1 MKRLFK
7 KCKAN
12 ALKMS
17 KIFLVLV
24 IFATEVL
31 SPMVVMVNAKELP
44 KMEKGD
50 VYNPLT
56 NTASDSA
63 SVTIGQLI
71 NEGDVSV
78 VKTVKKTDVLGRY
91 EVSFEVKG
99 KNTVTNTTV
108 TKPLYVV
115 IVLDR
120 SGSMVC
126 DKTKDGYS
134 YVVNKNAHYVAAD
147 GVGIACLDSY
157 GKRNPSALIKDKWES
172 AIDGAIEFSDSLVE
186 KANTYVSLVTFSGT
200 ATEATD
206 FRSNSD
212 VVENQSI
219 FAKSEFGHPQGSTNL
234 KDAIAKAYKKLNTIT
249 TTDAQKYIVV
259 IGDGVPTEGGN
270 DSCNHTCSAK
280 KQSTIA
286 KNKGINIY
294 SIGYG
299 VDKNATAQEV
309 LKYISSNTLVTSQN
323 PTGYEIG
330 TYTDNGY
337 YLEATTSGIVNSF
350 KTIFDN
356 INVSLAGTNA
366 SLKDNLGGKFTFT
379 ISDSNVTDNGR
390 SYTYNIGDIKEEGT
404 KFSFF
409 IDIDQDSPTGL
420 YDTNDG
426 FTLSYTDANGISK
439 ELPCGTNPQVY
450 WEQNTYPYEI
460 RYYKDEITNVN
471 DATTYLG
478 NVKGQAAHNANINVS
493 LTKYI
498 PEGYV
503 SLVTN
508 PTSLTV
514 DKTKENIVNV
524 LYVKRSDLSYTVRY
538 YKDSV
543 SDINLIDEV
552 NVDGQTFNSTVS
564 EADININK
572 AQPVGYKDGVIL
584 TNMPLTIGLENN
596 VINVLYT
603 KNSYKYVVKYFYENV
618 TYSNDSDRFTEDES
632 LRSSNN
638 VALFGD
644 KITQYTPQLKDG
656 FTFYKV
662 DPTELVISEVEED
675 NVINV
680 YYVRNNYQFV
690 IKHLYQ
696 NIDGGYNVNDEYTVN
711 GTAKYNEVINSSAY
725 DKHELDG
732 YIFNKVEP
740 ESLTISGDNSANEIN
755 FYYNLRSDLS
765 YTVRYYKDSVSVI
778 NLIDE
783 VNVDGQTFN
792 STVSEADININK
804 AQPVGYK
811 DGVILTN
818 MPLTIGLENNV
829 INVLYTKNSYK
840 YVVKYFY
847 ENVTYSNDSDRFTED
862 ESLRSSNNVALFGDK
877 ITQYTPQLKDGFT
890 FYKVDPTELV
900 ISEVEEDNV
909 INVYYVRN
917 NYQFVIKHLY
927 QNIDGGYNVN
937 DEYTVNGT
945 AKYNEVINSSAY
957 DKHELDGY
965 IFNKVE
971 PESLTISGDNSANEI
986 NFYYN
991 LRSDLSYTVRY
1002 YKDSVSDINLIDE
1015 VNVNGQ
1021 TFGTVV
1027 SLDTVDRNLNKPYGY
1042 LDGVILNSG
1051 ALVIGLS
1058 GNYIDVLYTKDDGRI
1073 VEEELFKTGDRVLNN
1088 VLNGV
1093 NYTIGYDAY
1102 IEDYVGEV
1110 TLTIVDELPYAI
1122 DVNKSN
1128 IGNGI
1133 YNSENNTITYVVNKT
1148 ISENDRTISFEQN
1161 ILVFYSE
1168 ILESS
1173 INNKVISTLV
1183 YGDNTTNCEDEFVT
1197 EVLNGEV
1204 IVKYVDSENNELAE
1218 SVKMTDLVGNDYI
1231 TKAIAIEGYHLVETP
1246 DSATGKYVDGT
1257 IIVTYVYD
1265 EDGMGTDNPPHT
1277 GVSNEQYPYMSIIV
1291 LGALVLIKKFIK

>member
-17 KIFLVLV
+17 KIFLALV

-134 YVVNKNAHYVAAD
+134 YVVNKNADYVAAD

-157 GKRNPSALIKDKWES
+157 GNSKPSALIKDKWES

-259 IGDGVPTEGGN
+259 IGDGEPTEGG
-270 DSCNHTCSAK
+270 DYFCNHTCSAK

-299 VDKNATAQEV
+299 VDKNVTAQEV

-323 PTGYEIG
+323 PTGDEIG

-350 KTIFDN
+350 ETIFDN

-503 SLVTN
+503 SLATN

-514 DKTKENIVNV
+514 DKTKENIVDV

-543 SDINLIDEV
+543 SENNKLGNDVVVGN
-552 NVDGQTFNSTVS
+552 QTFGSQVEAS
-564 EADININK
+564 EINVNK
-572 AQPVGYKDGVIL
+572 EKPTGYQDGVIE
-584 TNMPLTIGLENN
+584 TEMPITITTGEN
-596 VINVLYT
+596 VINVVYSKDTFSYT
-603 KNSYKYVVKYFYENV
+603 VKYFYEKV
-618 TYSNDSDRFTEDES
+618 GYTTEEERFVENEE
-632 LRSSNN
+632 LRSSYE
-638 VALFGD
+638 ALYGD
-644 KITQYTPQLKDG
+644 EITTYEAQNKTG
-656 FTFYKV
+656 FSFYKV
-662 DPTELVISEVEED
+662 NPIKLVVSENEQA

-680 YYVRNNYQFV
+680 YYVRNNYNFT
-690 IKHLYQ
+690 IKHLYE
-696 NIDGGYNVNDEYTVN
+696 NLNGEYTE
-711 GTAKYNEVINSSAY
+711 NEDYRIEDETSFGSSINSEEQE
-725 DKHELDG
+725 KHEDDG
-732 YIFNKVEP
+732 YIFGNVDP
-740 ESLTISGDNSANEIN
+740 ENMIIDTENNEMN
-755 FYYNLRSDLS
+755 FYYDLRDDLS
-765 YTVRYYKDSVSVI
+765 YTVRYYKDSVS
-778 NLIDE
+778 E
-783 VNVDGQTFN
+783 
-792 STVSEADININK
+792 SNK
-804 AQPVGYK
+804 LGNDVVVG
-811 DGVILTN
+811 N
-818 MPLTIGLENNV
+818 
-829 INVLYTKNSYK
+829 
-840 YVVKYFY
+840 
-847 ENVTYSNDSDRFTED
+847 
-862 ESLRSSNNVALFGDK
+862 
-877 ITQYTPQLKDGFT
+877 
-890 FYKVDPTELV
+890 
-900 ISEVEEDNV
+900 
-909 INVYYVRN
+909 
-917 NYQFVIKHLY
+917 
-927 QNIDGGYNVN
+927 
-937 DEYTVNGT
+937 
-945 AKYNEVINSSAY
+945 
-957 DKHELDGY
+957 
-965 IFNKVE
+965 
-971 PESLTISGDNSANEI
+971 
-986 NFYYN
+986 
-991 LRSDLSYTVRY
+991 
-1002 YKDSVSDINLIDE
+1002 
-1015 VNVNGQ
+1015 Q

-1148 ISENDRTISFEQN
+1148 ISENDRAISFEQN

-1291 LGALVLIKKFIK
+1291 LGALILIKKFIK

>member
-99 KNTVTNTTV
+99 KNTVTNTPI

-126 DKTKDGYS
+126 DDTKDGYS

-157 GKRNPSALIKDKWES
+157 EKRNPSALIKDKWES

-259 IGDGVPTEGGN
+259 IGDGEPTEGGDYFCN
-270 DSCNHTCSAK
+270 YNHTCSAK

-350 KTIFDN
+350 ETIFDN

-503 SLVTN
+503 SLATN

-514 DKTKENIVNV
+514 DKTKENIVDV

-543 SDINLIDEV
+543 SENNKLGNDVVVGN
-552 NVDGQTFNSTVS
+552 QTFGSQVEAS
-564 EADININK
+564 EINVNK
-572 AQPVGYKDGVIL
+572 EKPTGYQDGVIE
-584 TNMPLTIGLENN
+584 TEMPITITTGEN
-596 VINVLYT
+596 VINVVYSKDTFSYT
-603 KNSYKYVVKYFYENV
+603 VRYFYEKV
-618 TYSNDSDRFTEDES
+618 GYTTEEERFVENEE
-632 LRSSNN
+632 LRSSYE
-638 VALFGD
+638 ALYGD
-644 KITQYTPQLKDG
+644 EITTYEAQNKTG
-656 FTFYKV
+656 FSFYKV
-662 DPTELVISEVEED
+662 NPIKLVVSENEQA

-680 YYVRNNYQFV
+680 YYVRNNYNFT
-690 IKHLYQ
+690 IKHLYE
-696 NIDGGYNVNDEYTVN
+696 NLNGEYTE
-711 GTAKYNEVINSSAY
+711 NEDYRIEDETSFGSSINSEEQE
-725 DKHELDG
+725 KHEDDG
-732 YIFNKVEP
+732 YIFGNVDP
-740 ESLTISGDNSANEIN
+740 ENMIIDTENNEMN
-755 FYYNLRSDLS
+755 FYYDLRDDLS
-765 YTVRYYKDSVSVI
+765 YTVRYYKDSVSESNKLGNDIVVG
-778 NLIDE
+778 N
-783 VNVDGQTFN
+783 QTFG
-792 STVSEADININK
+792 SQVEASEINVNK
-804 AQPVGYK
+804 EKPTGYQ
-811 DGVILTN
+811 DGVIETE
-818 MPLTIGLENNV
+818 MPITITTGENV
-829 INVLYTKNSYK
+829 INVVYTKR
-840 YVVKYFY
+840 
-847 ENVTYSNDSDRFTED
+847 T
-862 ESLRSSNNVALFGDK
+862 
-877 ITQYTPQLKDGFT
+877 
-890 FYKVDPTELV
+890 
-900 ISEVEEDNV
+900 
-909 INVYYVRN
+909 
-917 NYQFVIKHLY
+917 
-927 QNIDGGYNVN
+927 
-937 DEYTVNGT
+937 
-945 AKYNEVINSSAY
+945 
-957 DKHELDGY
+957 
-965 IFNKVE
+965 
-971 PESLTISGDNSANEI
+971 
-986 NFYYN
+986 
-991 LRSDLSYTVRY
+991 DLSYTVRY
-1002 YKDSVSDINLIDE
+1002 YKDSVSDINLIDSMPFI
-1015 VNVNGQ
+1015 NQ

-1058 GNYIDVLYTKDDGRI
+1058 GNYIDVLYTKDDGKI

-1148 ISENDRTISFEQN
+1148 ISENDRAISFEQN

-1291 LGALVLIKKFIK
+1291 LGALILIKKFIK

>member
-71 NEGDVSV
+71 KEGDVSV

-157 GKRNPSALIKDKWES
+157 EKRNPSALIKDKWES

-206 FRSNSD
+206 FRSNND

-259 IGDGVPTEGGN
+259 IGDGEPTEGGN
-270 DSCNHTCSAK
+270 YFCNHTCSAK

-439 ELPCGTNPQVY
+439 ELPCSTNPQVY

-478 NVKGQAAHNANINVS
+478 NVEGQAAHNANINVS

-503 SLVTN
+503 SLATN

-740 ESLTISGDNSANEIN
+740 ESLTISGDNSANEI
-755 FYYNLRSDLS
+755 R
-765 YTVRYYKDSVSVI
+765 
-778 NLIDE
+778 
-783 VNVDGQTFN
+783 
-792 STVSEADININK
+792 
-804 AQPVGYK
+804 
-811 DGVILTN
+811 
-818 MPLTIGLENNV
+818 
-829 INVLYTKNSYK
+829 
-840 YVVKYFY
+840 
-847 ENVTYSNDSDRFTED
+847 
-862 ESLRSSNNVALFGDK
+862 
-877 ITQYTPQLKDGFT
+877 
-890 FYKVDPTELV
+890 
-900 ISEVEEDNV
+900 
-909 INVYYVRN
+909 
-917 NYQFVIKHLY
+917 
-927 QNIDGGYNVN
+927 
-937 DEYTVNGT
+937 
-945 AKYNEVINSSAY
+945 
-957 DKHELDGY
+957 
-965 IFNKVE
+965 
-971 PESLTISGDNSANEI
+971 
-986 NFYYN
+986 FYYN

-1058 GNYIDVLYTKDDGRI
+1058 GNYIDVLYTKDDGKI

-1148 ISENDRTISFEQN
+1148 ISENDRAISFEQN

>member
-99 KNTVTNTTV
+99 KNTVTNTPI

-126 DKTKDGYS
+126 DDTKGGYS

-219 FAKSEFGHPQGSTNL
+219 FAKSEFGHPEGSTNL

-259 IGDGVPTEGGN
+259 IGDGEPTEGGN
-270 DSCNHTCSAK
+270 YFCNHTCSAK

-350 KTIFDN
+350 ETIFDN

-366 SLKDNLGGKFTFT
+366 NLKDNLGGKFTFT

-426 FTLSYTDANGISK
+426 FTLSYTDAKGISK

-552 NVDGQTFNSTVS
+552 NVNGQTFNSTVS

-644 KITQYTPQLKDG
+644 KITQYTPQLKNG

-725 DKHELDG
+725 DKHVLDG

-740 ESLTISGDNSANEIN
+740 ESLTISGDNSANEI
-755 FYYNLRSDLS
+755 
-765 YTVRYYKDSVSVI
+765 K
-778 NLIDE
+778 
-783 VNVDGQTFN
+783 
-792 STVSEADININK
+792 
-804 AQPVGYK
+804 
-811 DGVILTN
+811 
-818 MPLTIGLENNV
+818 
-829 INVLYTKNSYK
+829 
-840 YVVKYFY
+840 
-847 ENVTYSNDSDRFTED
+847 
-862 ESLRSSNNVALFGDK
+862 
-877 ITQYTPQLKDGFT
+877 
-890 FYKVDPTELV
+890 
-900 ISEVEEDNV
+900 
-909 INVYYVRN
+909 
-917 NYQFVIKHLY
+917 
-927 QNIDGGYNVN
+927 
-937 DEYTVNGT
+937 
-945 AKYNEVINSSAY
+945 
-957 DKHELDGY
+957 
-965 IFNKVE
+965 
-971 PESLTISGDNSANEI
+971 
-986 NFYYN
+986 FYYN

-1002 YKDSVSDINLIDE
+1002 YKDSVSDINLIDSMQFI
-1015 VNVNGQ
+1015 NQ

-1058 GNYIDVLYTKDDGRI
+1058 GNYIDVLYTKDDGKI

-1148 ISENDRTISFEQN
+1148 ISENDRAISFEQN

-1265 EDGMGTDNPPHT
+1265 KDGMGTDNPPHT

-1291 LGALVLIKKFIK
+1291 LGALILIKKFIK

>member
-31 SPMVVMVNAKELP
+31 SPIVVMVNAKELP

-99 KNTVTNTTV
+99 KNTVTNTPV

-126 DKTKDGYS
+126 DDTKDGYS
-134 YVVNKNAHYVAAD
+134 YVVNKDAHYVAAD

-157 GKRNPSALIKDKWES
+157 GESNPSALIKDKWES

-206 FRSNSD
+206 FRSNND

-259 IGDGVPTEGGN
+259 IGDGEPTKGG
-270 DSCNHTCSAK
+270 DYFCNHTCSAK

-330 TYTDNGY
+330 TYIDNGY

-356 INVSLAGTNA
+356 IKVSLAGTNA
-366 SLKDNLGGKFTFT
+366 SLKDHLGGKFTFT

-439 ELPCGTNPQVY
+439 ELPCSTNPQVY

-478 NVKGQAAHNANINVS
+478 NVEGQAAHNANINVS

-543 SDINLIDEV
+543 SENNKLGNDVVVGN
-552 NVDGQTFNSTVS
+552 QTFGSQVEAS
-564 EADININK
+564 EINVNK
-572 AQPVGYKDGVIL
+572 EKPTGYQDGVIE
-584 TNMPLTIGLENN
+584 TEMPITITTGEN
-596 VINVLYT
+596 VINVVYSKDTFSYT
-603 KNSYKYVVKYFYENV
+603 VKYFYEKV
-618 TYSNDSDRFTEDES
+618 GYTTEEERFVENEE
-632 LRSSNN
+632 LRSSYE
-638 VALFGD
+638 ALYGD
-644 KITQYTPQLKDG
+644 EITTYEAQNKTG
-656 FTFYKV
+656 FSFYKV
-662 DPTELVISEVEED
+662 NPIKLVVSENEQA

-680 YYVRNNYQFV
+680 YYVRNNYNFT
-690 IKHLYQ
+690 IKHLYE
-696 NIDGGYNVNDEYTVN
+696 NLNGEYTE
-711 GTAKYNEVINSSAY
+711 NEDYRIEDETSFGSSINSEEQE
-725 DKHELDG
+725 KHEDDG
-732 YIFNKVEP
+732 YIFGNVDP
-740 ESLTISGDNSANEIN
+740 ENMIIDTENNEMN
-755 FYYNLRSDLS
+755 FYYDLRDDLS
-765 YTVRYYKDSVSVI
+765 YTVRYYKDSVS
-778 NLIDE
+778 E
-783 VNVDGQTFN
+783 
-792 STVSEADININK
+792 SNK
-804 AQPVGYK
+804 LGNDVVVG
-811 DGVILTN
+811 N
-818 MPLTIGLENNV
+818 
-829 INVLYTKNSYK
+829 
-840 YVVKYFY
+840 
-847 ENVTYSNDSDRFTED
+847 
-862 ESLRSSNNVALFGDK
+862 
-877 ITQYTPQLKDGFT
+877 
-890 FYKVDPTELV
+890 
-900 ISEVEEDNV
+900 
-909 INVYYVRN
+909 
-917 NYQFVIKHLY
+917 
-927 QNIDGGYNVN
+927 
-937 DEYTVNGT
+937 
-945 AKYNEVINSSAY
+945 
-957 DKHELDGY
+957 
-965 IFNKVE
+965 
-971 PESLTISGDNSANEI
+971 
-986 NFYYN
+986 
-991 LRSDLSYTVRY
+991 
-1002 YKDSVSDINLIDE
+1002 
-1015 VNVNGQ
+1015 Q

-1148 ISENDRTISFEQN
+1148 ISENDRAISFEQN

>member
-157 GKRNPSALIKDKWES
+157 EKRNPSALIKDKWES

-206 FRSNSD
+206 FRSNND

-259 IGDGVPTEGGN
+259 IGDGEPTEGGN
-270 DSCNHTCSAK
+270 YFCNHTCSAK

-330 TYTDNGY
+330 TYIDNGY
-337 YLEATTSGIVNSF
+337 YLEATTTGIVNSF

-478 NVKGQAAHNANINVS
+478 NVKCQAAHNANINVS

-503 SLVTN
+503 SLATN

-564 EADININK
+564 ESDININK

-725 DKHELDG
+725 DKH
-732 YIFNKVEP
+732 V
-740 ESLTISGDNSANEIN
+740 
-755 FYYNLRSDLS
+755 
-765 YTVRYYKDSVSVI
+765 
-778 NLIDE
+778 
-783 VNVDGQTFN
+783 
-792 STVSEADININK
+792 
-804 AQPVGYK
+804 
-811 DGVILTN
+811 
-818 MPLTIGLENNV
+818 
-829 INVLYTKNSYK
+829 
-840 YVVKYFY
+840 
-847 ENVTYSNDSDRFTED
+847 
-862 ESLRSSNNVALFGDK
+862 
-877 ITQYTPQLKDGFT
+877 
-890 FYKVDPTELV
+890 
-900 ISEVEEDNV
+900 
-909 INVYYVRN
+909 
-917 NYQFVIKHLY
+917 
-927 QNIDGGYNVN
+927 
-937 DEYTVNGT
+937 
-945 AKYNEVINSSAY
+945 
-957 DKHELDGY
+957 LDGY

-1002 YKDSVSDINLIDE
+1002 YKDSVSDINLIDSMPFI
-1015 VNVNGQ
+1015 NQ

-1058 GNYIDVLYTKDDGRI
+1058 GNYIDVLYTKDDGKI

-1148 ISENDRTISFEQN
+1148 ISENDRAISFEQN

-1291 LGALVLIKKFIK
+1291 LGALILIKKFIK

>member
-126 DKTKDGYS
+126 DKNGYS
-134 YVVNKNAHYVAAD
+134 NVVNKNAHYVAAD

-206 FRSNSD
+206 FRSNND

-259 IGDGVPTEGGN
+259 IGDGEPTEGGN
-270 DSCNHTCSAK
+270 YFCNHTCSAK

-330 TYTDNGY
+330 TYIDNGY
-337 YLEATTSGIVNSF
+337 YLEATTTGIVNSF

-439 ELPCGTNPQVY
+439 ELPCSTNPQVY

-478 NVKGQAAHNANINVS
+478 NVEGQAAHNANINVS

-765 YTVRYYKDSVSVI
+765 YTVRYYKDSVS
-778 NLIDE
+778 
-783 VNVDGQTFN
+783 
-792 STVSEADININK
+792 
-804 AQPVGYK
+804 
-811 DGVILTN
+811 
-818 MPLTIGLENNV
+818 
-829 INVLYTKNSYK
+829 
-840 YVVKYFY
+840 
-847 ENVTYSNDSDRFTED
+847 
-862 ESLRSSNNVALFGDK
+862 
-877 ITQYTPQLKDGFT
+877 
-890 FYKVDPTELV
+890 
-900 ISEVEEDNV
+900 
-909 INVYYVRN
+909 
-917 NYQFVIKHLY
+917 
-927 QNIDGGYNVN
+927 
-937 DEYTVNGT
+937 
-945 AKYNEVINSSAY
+945 
-957 DKHELDGY
+957 
-965 IFNKVE
+965 
-971 PESLTISGDNSANEI
+971 
-986 NFYYN
+986 
-991 LRSDLSYTVRY
+991 
-1002 YKDSVSDINLIDE
+1002 DINLIDE

-1058 GNYIDVLYTKDDGRI
+1058 GNYIDVLYTKDDGKI

-1148 ISENDRTISFEQN
+1148 ISENDRAISFEQN

-1291 LGALVLIKKFIK
+1291 LGALILIKKFIK

>member
-71 NEGDVSV
+71 KEGDVSV

-99 KNTVTNTTV
+99 KNTVTNTPV

-126 DKTKDGYS
+126 DDTKDGYS
-134 YVVNKNAHYVAAD
+134 YVVNKNADYVAAD

-157 GKRNPSALIKDKWES
+157 GKSNPSALIKDKWES

-200 ATEATD
+200 ATKATD
-206 FRSNSD
+206 FRSNND

-259 IGDGVPTEGGN
+259 IGDGEPTEGGN
-270 DSCNHTCSAK
+270 YFCNHTCSAK

-439 ELPCGTNPQVY
+439 ELPCSTNPQVY

-478 NVKGQAAHNANINVS
+478 NVEGQAAHNANINVS

-514 DKTKENIVNV
+514 DKTKGNIVNV

-552 NVDGQTFNSTVS
+552 NVNGQTFNSTVS
-564 EADININK
+564 ESDININK

-725 DKHELDG
+725 DKHVLDG
-732 YIFNKVEP
+732 YIFN
-740 ESLTISGDNSANEIN
+740 
-755 FYYNLRSDLS
+755 R
-765 YTVRYYKDSVSVI
+765 
-778 NLIDE
+778 
-783 VNVDGQTFN
+783 
-792 STVSEADININK
+792 
-804 AQPVGYK
+804 
-811 DGVILTN
+811 
-818 MPLTIGLENNV
+818 
-829 INVLYTKNSYK
+829 
-840 YVVKYFY
+840 
-847 ENVTYSNDSDRFTED
+847 
-862 ESLRSSNNVALFGDK
+862 
-877 ITQYTPQLKDGFT
+877 
-890 FYKVDPTELV
+890 
-900 ISEVEEDNV
+900 
-909 INVYYVRN
+909 
-917 NYQFVIKHLY
+917 
-927 QNIDGGYNVN
+927 
-937 DEYTVNGT
+937 
-945 AKYNEVINSSAY
+945 
-957 DKHELDGY
+957 
-965 IFNKVE
+965 VE

-1015 VNVNGQ
+1015 VNVDGQ

-1058 GNYIDVLYTKDDGRI
+1058 GNYIDVLYTKDDGKI

-1148 ISENDRTISFEQN
+1148 ISENDRTISFEQD

>member
-99 KNTVTNTTV
+99 KNTVTNTPI

-126 DKTKDGYS
+126 DDTKDGYS

-157 GKRNPSALIKDKWES
+157 EKHNPSALIKDKWES

-259 IGDGVPTEGGN
+259 IGDGEPTEGGN
-270 DSCNHTCSAK
+270 YFCNHTCSAK

-286 KNKGINIY
+286 KNNGINIY

-299 VDKNATAQEV
+299 VDKNAKAQEV

-366 SLKDNLGGKFTFT
+366 NLKDNLGGKFTFT

-514 DKTKENIVNV
+514 DKTKENVVNV

-552 NVDGQTFNSTVS
+552 NVNGQTFNSTVS

-711 GTAKYNEVINSSAY
+711 GTAKYNEVINSS
-725 DKHELDG
+725 
-732 YIFNKVEP
+732 V
-740 ESLTISGDNSANEIN
+740 
-755 FYYNLRSDLS
+755 
-765 YTVRYYKDSVSVI
+765 
-778 NLIDE
+778 
-783 VNVDGQTFN
+783 
-792 STVSEADININK
+792 
-804 AQPVGYK
+804 
-811 DGVILTN
+811 
-818 MPLTIGLENNV
+818 
-829 INVLYTKNSYK
+829 
-840 YVVKYFY
+840 
-847 ENVTYSNDSDRFTED
+847 
-862 ESLRSSNNVALFGDK
+862 
-877 ITQYTPQLKDGFT
+877 
-890 FYKVDPTELV
+890 
-900 ISEVEEDNV
+900 
-909 INVYYVRN
+909 
-917 NYQFVIKHLY
+917 
-927 QNIDGGYNVN
+927 
-937 DEYTVNGT
+937 
-945 AKYNEVINSSAY
+945 Y

-1058 GNYIDVLYTKDDGRI
+1058 GNYIDVLYTKDDGKI

-1133 YNSENNTITYVVNKT
+1133 YNSENNTITYVVNKI
-1148 ISENDRTISFEQN
+1148 ISENDRAISFEQN

-1291 LGALVLIKKFIK
+1291 LGALILIKKFIK

>member
-12 ALKMS
+12 VLKMS

-126 DKTKDGYS
+126 DDTKDGYS

-157 GKRNPSALIKDKWES
+157 EKRNPSALIKDKWES

-259 IGDGVPTEGGN
+259 IGDGEPTEGGDYFCN
-270 DSCNHTCSAK
+270 YNHTCSAK

-323 PTGYEIG
+323 PTGNEIG

-350 KTIFDN
+350 ETIFDN

-503 SLVTN
+503 SLATN

-552 NVDGQTFNSTVS
+552 NVNGQTFNSTVS
-564 EADININK
+564 ESDININK

-644 KITQYTPQLKDG
+644 KITQYTPQLKNG

-696 NIDGGYNVNDEYTVN
+696 NIDGGYNVNDEYTIN

-725 DKHELDG
+725 DKHVLDG

-740 ESLTISGDNSANEIN
+740 ESLTISGDNSANEI
-755 FYYNLRSDLS
+755 
-765 YTVRYYKDSVSVI
+765 K
-778 NLIDE
+778 
-783 VNVDGQTFN
+783 
-792 STVSEADININK
+792 
-804 AQPVGYK
+804 
-811 DGVILTN
+811 
-818 MPLTIGLENNV
+818 
-829 INVLYTKNSYK
+829 
-840 YVVKYFY
+840 
-847 ENVTYSNDSDRFTED
+847 
-862 ESLRSSNNVALFGDK
+862 
-877 ITQYTPQLKDGFT
+877 
-890 FYKVDPTELV
+890 
-900 ISEVEEDNV
+900 
-909 INVYYVRN
+909 
-917 NYQFVIKHLY
+917 
-927 QNIDGGYNVN
+927 
-937 DEYTVNGT
+937 
-945 AKYNEVINSSAY
+945 
-957 DKHELDGY
+957 
-965 IFNKVE
+965 
-971 PESLTISGDNSANEI
+971 
-986 NFYYN
+986 FYYN

-1002 YKDSVSDINLIDE
+1002 YKDSVSDINLIDSMPFI
-1015 VNVNGQ
+1015 NQ

-1058 GNYIDVLYTKDDGRI
+1058 GNYIDVLYTKDDGKI

-1148 ISENDRTISFEQN
+1148 ISENDRAISFEQN

>member
-157 GKRNPSALIKDKWES
+157 GESNPSALIKDKWES

-206 FRSNSD
+206 FRSNND

-259 IGDGVPTEGGN
+259 IGDGEPTEGG
-270 DSCNHTCSAK
+270 DYFCNHTCSAK

-323 PTGYEIG
+323 PTGYEKG
-330 TYTDNGY
+330 TYIDNGY

-439 ELPCGTNPQVY
+439 ELPCSTNPQVY

-478 NVKGQAAHNANINVS
+478 NVEGQAAHNANINVS

-503 SLVTN
+503 SLATN

-543 SDINLIDEV
+543 SENNKLGNDVVVGN
-552 NVDGQTFNSTVS
+552 QTFGSQVEAS
-564 EADININK
+564 EINVNK
-572 AQPVGYKDGVIL
+572 EKPTGYQDGVIE
-584 TNMPLTIGLENN
+584 TEMPITITTGEN
-596 VINVLYT
+596 VINVVYSKDTFSYT
-603 KNSYKYVVKYFYENV
+603 VKYFYEKV
-618 TYSNDSDRFTEDES
+618 GYTTEEERFVENEE
-632 LRSSNN
+632 LRSSYE
-638 VALFGD
+638 ALYGD
-644 KITQYTPQLKDG
+644 EITTYEAQNKTG
-656 FTFYKV
+656 FSFYKV
-662 DPTELVISEVEED
+662 NPIKLVVSENEQA

-680 YYVRNNYQFV
+680 YYVRNNYNFT
-690 IKHLYQ
+690 IKHLYE
-696 NIDGGYNVNDEYTVN
+696 NLNGEYTE
-711 GTAKYNEVINSSAY
+711 NEDYRIEDETSFGSSINSEEQE
-725 DKHELDG
+725 KHEDDG
-732 YIFNKVEP
+732 YIFGNVDP
-740 ESLTISGDNSANEIN
+740 ENMIIDTENNEMN
-755 FYYNLRSDLS
+755 FYYDLRDDLS
-765 YTVRYYKDSVSVI
+765 YTVRYYKDSVS
-778 NLIDE
+778 E
-783 VNVDGQTFN
+783 
-792 STVSEADININK
+792 SNK
-804 AQPVGYK
+804 LGNDVVVG
-811 DGVILTN
+811 N
-818 MPLTIGLENNV
+818 
-829 INVLYTKNSYK
+829 
-840 YVVKYFY
+840 
-847 ENVTYSNDSDRFTED
+847 
-862 ESLRSSNNVALFGDK
+862 
-877 ITQYTPQLKDGFT
+877 
-890 FYKVDPTELV
+890 
-900 ISEVEEDNV
+900 
-909 INVYYVRN
+909 
-917 NYQFVIKHLY
+917 
-927 QNIDGGYNVN
+927 
-937 DEYTVNGT
+937 
-945 AKYNEVINSSAY
+945 
-957 DKHELDGY
+957 
-965 IFNKVE
+965 
-971 PESLTISGDNSANEI
+971 
-986 NFYYN
+986 
-991 LRSDLSYTVRY
+991 
-1002 YKDSVSDINLIDE
+1002 
-1015 VNVNGQ
+1015 Q

-1058 GNYIDVLYTKDDGRI
+1058 GNYIDVLYTKDDGKI
-1073 VEEELFKTGDRVLNN
+1073 VEEELFKTGDRILNN

-1133 YNSENNTITYVVNKT
+1133 YNSENNTITYVVNKI
-1148 ISENDRTISFEQN
+1148 ISENDRAISFEQN

-1291 LGALVLIKKFIK
+1291 LGALILIKKFIK

>member
-134 YVVNKNAHYVAAD
+134 YVVNKNADYVAAD

-157 GKRNPSALIKDKWES
+157 GNSKPSALIKDKWES

-206 FRSNSD
+206 FRSNND

-259 IGDGVPTEGGN
+259 IGDGEPTEGG
-270 DSCNHTCSAK
+270 DYFCNHTCSAK

-299 VDKNATAQEV
+299 VDENATAQEV

-323 PTGYEIG
+323 PTGDEIG
-330 TYTDNGY
+330 TYIDNGY

-439 ELPCGTNPQVY
+439 ELPCSTNPQVY

-514 DKTKENIVNV
+514 DKTKENVVNV
-524 LYVKRSDLSYTVRY
+524 LYVKRSDLSYIVRYYKDSVSENNKLGNDVVVGNQTFGSQVEASEINVNKEKPTGYQDGVIETEMPITITTGENVINVVYSKDTFSYTVKYFYEKVGYTTEEERFVENEELRSSYEALYGDEITTYEAQNKTGFSFYKVNPIKLVVSENEQANVINVYYVRNNYNFTIKHLYENLNGEYTENEDYRIEDETSFGSSINSEEQEKHEDDGYIFGNVDPENMIIDTENNEMNFYYDLRDDLSYTVRY

-543 SDINLIDEV
+543 SE
-552 NVDGQTFNSTVS
+552 S
-564 EADININK
+564 NK
-572 AQPVGYKDGVIL
+572 LGNDVVVG
-584 TNMPLTIGLENN
+584 N
-596 VINVLYT
+596 
-603 KNSYKYVVKYFYENV
+603 
-618 TYSNDSDRFTEDES
+618 
-632 LRSSNN
+632 
-638 VALFGD
+638 
-644 KITQYTPQLKDG
+644 
-656 FTFYKV
+656 
-662 DPTELVISEVEED
+662 
-675 NVINV
+675 
-680 YYVRNNYQFV
+680 
-690 IKHLYQ
+690 
-696 NIDGGYNVNDEYTVN
+696 
-711 GTAKYNEVINSSAY
+711 
-725 DKHELDG
+725 
-732 YIFNKVEP
+732 
-740 ESLTISGDNSANEIN
+740 
-755 FYYNLRSDLS
+755 
-765 YTVRYYKDSVSVI
+765 
-778 NLIDE
+778 
-783 VNVDGQTFN
+783 
-792 STVSEADININK
+792 
-804 AQPVGYK
+804 
-811 DGVILTN
+811 
-818 MPLTIGLENNV
+818 
-829 INVLYTKNSYK
+829 
-840 YVVKYFY
+840 
-847 ENVTYSNDSDRFTED
+847 
-862 ESLRSSNNVALFGDK
+862 
-877 ITQYTPQLKDGFT
+877 
-890 FYKVDPTELV
+890 
-900 ISEVEEDNV
+900 
-909 INVYYVRN
+909 
-917 NYQFVIKHLY
+917 
-927 QNIDGGYNVN
+927 
-937 DEYTVNGT
+937 
-945 AKYNEVINSSAY
+945 
-957 DKHELDGY
+957 
-965 IFNKVE
+965 
-971 PESLTISGDNSANEI
+971 
-986 NFYYN
+986 
-991 LRSDLSYTVRY
+991 
-1002 YKDSVSDINLIDE
+1002 
-1015 VNVNGQ
+1015 Q

-1058 GNYIDVLYTKDDGRI
+1058 GNYIDVLYTKDDGKI

-1148 ISENDRTISFEQN
+1148 ISENDRAISFEQN

>member
-63 SVTIGQLI
+63 SVTIGQ
-71 NEGDVSV
+71 GDVSV

-99 KNTVTNTTV
+99 KNTVTNTPI

-126 DKTKDGYS
+126 DKNGYS
-134 YVVNKNAHYVAAD
+134 HVVNENAHYVAAD

-157 GKRNPSALIKDKWES
+157 GNPSALIKDKWES

-234 KDAIAKAYKKLNTIT
+234 KDAIAKAYKKLDTIT

-259 IGDGVPTEGGN
+259 IGDGEPTEGGDYFCN
-270 DSCNHTCSAK
+270 YNHTCSAK

-323 PTGYEIG
+323 PTGYEKG

-350 KTIFDN
+350 ETIFDN

-503 SLVTN
+503 SLATN

-514 DKTKENIVNV
+514 DKTKENIVDV

-543 SDINLIDEV
+543 SENNKLGNDVVVGN
-552 NVDGQTFNSTVS
+552 QTFGSQVEAS
-564 EADININK
+564 EINVNK
-572 AQPVGYKDGVIL
+572 EKPTGYQDGVIE
-584 TNMPLTIGLENN
+584 TEMPITITTGEN
-596 VINVLYT
+596 VINVVYSKDTFSYT
-603 KNSYKYVVKYFYENV
+603 VKYFYEKV
-618 TYSNDSDRFTEDES
+618 GYTTEEERFVENEE
-632 LRSSNN
+632 LRSSYE
-638 VALFGD
+638 ALYGD
-644 KITQYTPQLKDG
+644 EITTYEAQNKTG
-656 FTFYKV
+656 FSFYKV
-662 DPTELVISEVEED
+662 NPIKLVVSENEQA

-680 YYVRNNYQFV
+680 YYVRNNYNFT
-690 IKHLYQ
+690 IKHLYE
-696 NIDGGYNVNDEYTVN
+696 NLNGEYTE
-711 GTAKYNEVINSSAY
+711 NEDYRIEDETSFGSSINSEEQE
-725 DKHELDG
+725 KHEDDG
-732 YIFNKVEP
+732 YIFGNVDP
-740 ESLTISGDNSANEIN
+740 ENMIIDTENNEMN
-755 FYYNLRSDLS
+755 FYYDLRDDLS
-765 YTVRYYKDSVSVI
+765 YTVRYYKDSVSESNKLGNDVVVG
-778 NLIDE
+778 N
-783 VNVDGQTFN
+783 QTFG
-792 STVSEADININK
+792 SQVEASEINVNK
-804 AQPVGYK
+804 EKPTGYQ
-811 DGVILTN
+811 DGVIETE
-818 MPLTIGLENNV
+818 MPITITTGENV
-829 INVLYTKNSYK
+829 INVVYTKR
-840 YVVKYFY
+840 
-847 ENVTYSNDSDRFTED
+847 T
-862 ESLRSSNNVALFGDK
+862 
-877 ITQYTPQLKDGFT
+877 
-890 FYKVDPTELV
+890 
-900 ISEVEEDNV
+900 
-909 INVYYVRN
+909 
-917 NYQFVIKHLY
+917 
-927 QNIDGGYNVN
+927 
-937 DEYTVNGT
+937 
-945 AKYNEVINSSAY
+945 
-957 DKHELDGY
+957 
-965 IFNKVE
+965 
-971 PESLTISGDNSANEI
+971 
-986 NFYYN
+986 
-991 LRSDLSYTVRY
+991 DLSYTVRY
-1002 YKDSVSDINLIDE
+1002 YKDSVSDINLIDSMPFI
-1015 VNVNGQ
+1015 NQ

-1058 GNYIDVLYTKDDGRI
+1058 GNYIDVLYTKDDGKI

-1148 ISENDRTISFEQN
+1148 ISENDRAISFEQN

>member
-31 SPMVVMVNAKELP
+31 SPMVVMANTKELP

-63 SVTIGQLI
+63 SVTVGQLI

-99 KNTVTNTTV
+99 KNTVTNTPV

-126 DKTKDGYS
+126 DDTKDGYS

-157 GKRNPSALIKDKWES
+157 EERNPSALIKDKWES

-206 FRSNSD
+206 FRSNND

-234 KDAIAKAYKKLNTIT
+234 KDAIAKAYKKLNAIT

-259 IGDGVPTEGGN
+259 IGDGEPTKGGN
-270 DSCNHTCSAK
+270 SSCNHTCSAK

-330 TYTDNGY
+330 TYIDNGY

-356 INVSLAGTNA
+356 IKVSLAGTNA
-366 SLKDNLGGKFTFT
+366 SLKDHLGGKFTFT
-379 ISDSNVTDNGR
+379 IGDSNVTDNGR

-439 ELPCGTNPQVY
+439 ELPCSTNPQVY

-478 NVKGQAAHNANINVS
+478 NVEGQAAHNANINVS

-514 DKTKENIVNV
+514 DKTKENVVNV

-552 NVDGQTFNSTVS
+552 NVGGQTFNSTVS
-564 EADININK
+564 ESDININK

-725 DKHELDG
+725 DKHVLDG
-732 YIFNKVEP
+732 YIFN
-740 ESLTISGDNSANEIN
+740 
-755 FYYNLRSDLS
+755 R
-765 YTVRYYKDSVSVI
+765 
-778 NLIDE
+778 
-783 VNVDGQTFN
+783 
-792 STVSEADININK
+792 
-804 AQPVGYK
+804 
-811 DGVILTN
+811 
-818 MPLTIGLENNV
+818 
-829 INVLYTKNSYK
+829 
-840 YVVKYFY
+840 
-847 ENVTYSNDSDRFTED
+847 
-862 ESLRSSNNVALFGDK
+862 
-877 ITQYTPQLKDGFT
+877 
-890 FYKVDPTELV
+890 
-900 ISEVEEDNV
+900 
-909 INVYYVRN
+909 
-917 NYQFVIKHLY
+917 
-927 QNIDGGYNVN
+927 
-937 DEYTVNGT
+937 
-945 AKYNEVINSSAY
+945 
-957 DKHELDGY
+957 
-965 IFNKVE
+965 VE

-1058 GNYIDVLYTKDDGRI
+1058 GNYIDVLYTKDDGKI
-1073 VEEELFKTGDRVLNN
+1073 VEEELFKTGDRILNN

-1148 ISENDRTISFEQN
+1148 ISENDRTISFEQD

-1291 LGALVLIKKFIK
+1291 LGALILIKKFIK

>member
-99 KNTVTNTTV
+99 KNTVTNTPI

-126 DKTKDGYS
+126 DDTKGGYS
-134 YVVNKNAHYVAAD
+134 HVVNKKAHYVAAD

-157 GKRNPSALIKDKWES
+157 GRSNPSALIKDKWES

-259 IGDGVPTEGGN
+259 IGDGEPTEGGN
-270 DSCNHTCSAK
+270 YFCNHTCSAK

-323 PTGYEIG
+323 PTGNEIG

-350 KTIFDN
+350 ETIFDN

-503 SLVTN
+503 SLATN

-514 DKTKENIVNV
+514 DKTKENIVDV

-564 EADININK
+564 ESDININK

-725 DKHELDG
+725 DKHVLDG

-740 ESLTISGDNSANEIN
+740 ESLTISGDNSANEI
-755 FYYNLRSDLS
+755 R
-765 YTVRYYKDSVSVI
+765 
-778 NLIDE
+778 
-783 VNVDGQTFN
+783 
-792 STVSEADININK
+792 
-804 AQPVGYK
+804 
-811 DGVILTN
+811 
-818 MPLTIGLENNV
+818 
-829 INVLYTKNSYK
+829 
-840 YVVKYFY
+840 
-847 ENVTYSNDSDRFTED
+847 
-862 ESLRSSNNVALFGDK
+862 
-877 ITQYTPQLKDGFT
+877 
-890 FYKVDPTELV
+890 
-900 ISEVEEDNV
+900 
-909 INVYYVRN
+909 
-917 NYQFVIKHLY
+917 
-927 QNIDGGYNVN
+927 
-937 DEYTVNGT
+937 
-945 AKYNEVINSSAY
+945 
-957 DKHELDGY
+957 
-965 IFNKVE
+965 
-971 PESLTISGDNSANEI
+971 
-986 NFYYN
+986 FYYN

-1015 VNVNGQ
+1015 VNVDGQ

-1058 GNYIDVLYTKDDGRI
+1058 GNYIDVLYTKDDGKI

-1148 ISENDRTISFEQN
+1148 ISENDRAISFEQN

-1291 LGALVLIKKFIK
+1291 LGALILIKKFIK

>member
-31 SPMVVMVNAKELP
+31 SPMVVMANTKELP

-63 SVTIGQLI
+63 SVTVGQLI

-99 KNTVTNTTV
+99 KNTVTNTPV

-126 DKTKDGYS
+126 DDTKDGYS

-157 GKRNPSALIKDKWES
+157 EERNPSALIKDKWES

-206 FRSNSD
+206 FRSNND

-259 IGDGVPTEGGN
+259 IGDGEPTEGG
-270 DSCNHTCSAK
+270 DYFCNHTCSAK

-356 INVSLAGTNA
+356 IKVSLAGTNA

-478 NVKGQAAHNANINVS
+478 NVEGQAAHNANINVS

-514 DKTKENIVNV
+514 DKTKENVVNV

-543 SDINLIDEV
+543 SD
-552 NVDGQTFNSTVS
+552 
-564 EADININK
+564 
-572 AQPVGYKDGVIL
+572 
-584 TNMPLTIGLENN
+584 
-596 VINVLYT
+596 
-603 KNSYKYVVKYFYENV
+603 
-618 TYSNDSDRFTEDES
+618 
-632 LRSSNN
+632 
-638 VALFGD
+638 
-644 KITQYTPQLKDG
+644 
-656 FTFYKV
+656 
-662 DPTELVISEVEED
+662 
-675 NVINV
+675 
-680 YYVRNNYQFV
+680 
-690 IKHLYQ
+690 
-696 NIDGGYNVNDEYTVN
+696 
-711 GTAKYNEVINSSAY
+711 
-725 DKHELDG
+725 
-732 YIFNKVEP
+732 
-740 ESLTISGDNSANEIN
+740 
-755 FYYNLRSDLS
+755 
-765 YTVRYYKDSVSVI
+765 I

-1058 GNYIDVLYTKDDGRI
+1058 GNYIDVLYTKDDGKI
-1073 VEEELFKTGDRVLNN
+1073 VEEELFKTGDRILNN

-1148 ISENDRTISFEQN
+1148 ISENDRAISFEQN

>member
-71 NEGDVSV
+71 KEGDVSV

-157 GKRNPSALIKDKWES
+157 EKRNPSALIKDKWES

-206 FRSNSD
+206 FRSNND

-259 IGDGVPTEGGN
+259 IGDGEPTEGG
-270 DSCNHTCSAK
+270 DYFCNHTCSAK

-330 TYTDNGY
+330 TYIDNGY
-337 YLEATTSGIVNSF
+337 YLEATTTGIVNSF

-478 NVKGQAAHNANINVS
+478 NVKDQAAHNANINVS

-503 SLVTN
+503 SLATN

-514 DKTKENIVNV
+514 DKTKEN
-524 LYVKRSDLSYTVRY
+524 
-538 YKDSV
+538 
-543 SDINLIDEV
+543 
-552 NVDGQTFNSTVS
+552 
-564 EADININK
+564 
-572 AQPVGYKDGVIL
+572 
-584 TNMPLTIGLENN
+584 
-596 VINVLYT
+596 
-603 KNSYKYVVKYFYENV
+603 FYM
-618 TYSNDSDRFTEDES
+618 
-632 LRSSNN
+632 
-638 VALFGD
+638 
-644 KITQYTPQLKDG
+644 LK
-656 FTFYKV
+656 
-662 DPTELVISEVEED
+662 
-675 NVINV
+675 
-680 YYVRNNYQFV
+680 
-690 IKHLYQ
+690 
-696 NIDGGYNVNDEYTVN
+696 
-711 GTAKYNEVINSSAY
+711 EVI
-725 DKHELDG
+725 
-732 YIFNKVEP
+732 
-740 ESLTISGDNSANEIN
+740 
-755 FYYNLRSDLS
+755 
-765 YTVRYYKDSVSVI
+765 
-778 NLIDE
+778 
-783 VNVDGQTFN
+783 
-792 STVSEADININK
+792 
-804 AQPVGYK
+804 
-811 DGVILTN
+811 
-818 MPLTIGLENNV
+818 
-829 INVLYTKNSYK
+829 
-840 YVVKYFY
+840 
-847 ENVTYSNDSDRFTED
+847 
-862 ESLRSSNNVALFGDK
+862 
-877 ITQYTPQLKDGFT
+877 
-890 FYKVDPTELV
+890 
-900 ISEVEEDNV
+900 
-909 INVYYVRN
+909 
-917 NYQFVIKHLY
+917 
-927 QNIDGGYNVN
+927 
-937 DEYTVNGT
+937 
-945 AKYNEVINSSAY
+945 
-957 DKHELDGY
+957 
-965 IFNKVE
+965 
-971 PESLTISGDNSANEI
+971 
-986 NFYYN
+986 
-991 LRSDLSYTVRY
+991 
-1002 YKDSVSDINLIDE
+1002 
-1015 VNVNGQ
+1015 
-1021 TFGTVV
+1021 
-1027 SLDTVDRNLNKPYGY
+1027 
-1042 LDGVILNSG
+1042 
-1051 ALVIGLS
+1051 
-1058 GNYIDVLYTKDDGRI
+1058 
-1073 VEEELFKTGDRVLNN
+1073 
-1088 VLNGV
+1088 
-1093 NYTIGYDAY
+1093 
-1102 IEDYVGEV
+1102 
-1110 TLTIVDELPYAI
+1110 
-1122 DVNKSN
+1122 
-1128 IGNGI
+1128 
-1133 YNSENNTITYVVNKT
+1133 
-1148 ISENDRTISFEQN
+1148 
-1161 ILVFYSE
+1161 
-1168 ILESS
+1168 
-1173 INNKVISTLV
+1173 
-1183 YGDNTTNCEDEFVT
+1183 
-1197 EVLNGEV
+1197 
-1204 IVKYVDSENNELAE
+1204 
-1218 SVKMTDLVGNDYI
+1218 
-1231 TKAIAIEGYHLVETP
+1231 
-1246 DSATGKYVDGT
+1246 
-1257 IIVTYVYD
+1257 
-1265 EDGMGTDNPPHT
+1265 
-1277 GVSNEQYPYMSIIV
+1277 
-1291 LGALVLIKKFIK
+1291 

>member
-63 SVTIGQLI
+63 SVTIGQ
-71 NEGDVSV
+71 GDVSV

-157 GKRNPSALIKDKWES
+157 EKRNPSALIKDKWES

-259 IGDGVPTEGGN
+259 IGDGEPTEGG
-270 DSCNHTCSAK
+270 DYFCNHTCSAK

-350 KTIFDN
+350 ETIFDN

-503 SLVTN
+503 SLATN

-552 NVDGQTFNSTVS
+552 NVDGQTFNSTIS
-564 EADININK
+564 ESDININK

-644 KITQYTPQLKDG
+644 KITQYTPQLKNG

-725 DKHELDG
+725 DKH
-732 YIFNKVEP
+732 V
-740 ESLTISGDNSANEIN
+740 
-755 FYYNLRSDLS
+755 
-765 YTVRYYKDSVSVI
+765 
-778 NLIDE
+778 
-783 VNVDGQTFN
+783 
-792 STVSEADININK
+792 
-804 AQPVGYK
+804 
-811 DGVILTN
+811 
-818 MPLTIGLENNV
+818 
-829 INVLYTKNSYK
+829 
-840 YVVKYFY
+840 
-847 ENVTYSNDSDRFTED
+847 
-862 ESLRSSNNVALFGDK
+862 
-877 ITQYTPQLKDGFT
+877 
-890 FYKVDPTELV
+890 
-900 ISEVEEDNV
+900 
-909 INVYYVRN
+909 
-917 NYQFVIKHLY
+917 
-927 QNIDGGYNVN
+927 
-937 DEYTVNGT
+937 
-945 AKYNEVINSSAY
+945 
-957 DKHELDGY
+957 LDGY

-1058 GNYIDVLYTKDDGRI
+1058 GNYIDVLYTKDDGKI

-1148 ISENDRTISFEQN
+1148 ISENDRAISFEQN

>member
-99 KNTVTNTTV
+99 KNTVTNTPI

-147 GVGIACLDSY
+147 GVGIACLDSDEE
-157 GKRNPSALIKDKWES
+157 RNPSALIKDKWES

-206 FRSNSD
+206 FRSNND

-259 IGDGVPTEGGN
+259 IGDGEPTEGG
-270 DSCNHTCSAK
+270 DYFCNHTCSAK

-439 ELPCGTNPQVY
+439 ELPCSTNPQVY

-478 NVKGQAAHNANINVS
+478 NVEGQAAHNANINVS

-503 SLVTN
+503 SLATN

-543 SDINLIDEV
+543 SENNKLGNDVVVGN
-552 NVDGQTFNSTVS
+552 QTFGSQVEAS
-564 EADININK
+564 EINVNK
-572 AQPVGYKDGVIL
+572 EKPTGYQDGVIE
-584 TNMPLTIGLENN
+584 TEMPITITTGEN
-596 VINVLYT
+596 VINVVYSKDTFSYT
-603 KNSYKYVVKYFYENV
+603 VKYFYEKV
-618 TYSNDSDRFTEDES
+618 GYTTEEERFVENEE
-632 LRSSNN
+632 LRSSYE
-638 VALFGD
+638 ALYGD
-644 KITQYTPQLKDG
+644 EITTYEAQNKTG
-656 FTFYKV
+656 FSFYKV
-662 DPTELVISEVEED
+662 NPIKLVVSENEQA

-680 YYVRNNYQFV
+680 YYVRNNYNFT
-690 IKHLYQ
+690 IKHLYE
-696 NIDGGYNVNDEYTVN
+696 NLNGEYTE
-711 GTAKYNEVINSSAY
+711 NEDYRIEDETSFGSSINSEEQE
-725 DKHELDG
+725 KHEDDG
-732 YIFNKVEP
+732 YIFGNVDP
-740 ESLTISGDNSANEIN
+740 ENMIIDTENNEMN
-755 FYYNLRSDLS
+755 FYYDLRDDLS
-765 YTVRYYKDSVSVI
+765 YTVRYYKDSVS
-778 NLIDE
+778 E
-783 VNVDGQTFN
+783 
-792 STVSEADININK
+792 SNK
-804 AQPVGYK
+804 LGNDVVVG
-811 DGVILTN
+811 N
-818 MPLTIGLENNV
+818 
-829 INVLYTKNSYK
+829 
-840 YVVKYFY
+840 
-847 ENVTYSNDSDRFTED
+847 
-862 ESLRSSNNVALFGDK
+862 
-877 ITQYTPQLKDGFT
+877 
-890 FYKVDPTELV
+890 
-900 ISEVEEDNV
+900 
-909 INVYYVRN
+909 
-917 NYQFVIKHLY
+917 
-927 QNIDGGYNVN
+927 
-937 DEYTVNGT
+937 
-945 AKYNEVINSSAY
+945 
-957 DKHELDGY
+957 
-965 IFNKVE
+965 
-971 PESLTISGDNSANEI
+971 
-986 NFYYN
+986 
-991 LRSDLSYTVRY
+991 
-1002 YKDSVSDINLIDE
+1002 
-1015 VNVNGQ
+1015 Q

-1148 ISENDRTISFEQN
+1148 ISENDRAISFEQN

>member
-71 NEGDVSV
+71 KEGDVSV

-126 DKTKDGYS
+126 DDTKDGYS

-157 GKRNPSALIKDKWES
+157 EKRNPSALIKDKWES

-206 FRSNSD
+206 FRSNND

-259 IGDGVPTEGGN
+259 IGDGEPTEGGN
-270 DSCNHTCSAK
+270 YFCNHTCSAK

-379 ISDSNVTDNGR
+379 IGDSNVTDNGR

-439 ELPCGTNPQVY
+439 ELPCSTNPQVY

-478 NVKGQAAHNANINVS
+478 NVEGQAAHNANINVS

-514 DKTKENIVNV
+514 DKTKENVVNV

-552 NVDGQTFNSTVS
+552 NVNGQTFNSTVS
-564 EADININK
+564 ESDININK

-696 NIDGGYNVNDEYTVN
+696 NIDGGYNVNDEYTIN

-725 DKHELDG
+725 DKHVLDG
-732 YIFNKVEP
+732 YIFN
-740 ESLTISGDNSANEIN
+740 
-755 FYYNLRSDLS
+755 R
-765 YTVRYYKDSVSVI
+765 
-778 NLIDE
+778 
-783 VNVDGQTFN
+783 
-792 STVSEADININK
+792 
-804 AQPVGYK
+804 
-811 DGVILTN
+811 
-818 MPLTIGLENNV
+818 
-829 INVLYTKNSYK
+829 
-840 YVVKYFY
+840 
-847 ENVTYSNDSDRFTED
+847 
-862 ESLRSSNNVALFGDK
+862 
-877 ITQYTPQLKDGFT
+877 
-890 FYKVDPTELV
+890 
-900 ISEVEEDNV
+900 
-909 INVYYVRN
+909 
-917 NYQFVIKHLY
+917 
-927 QNIDGGYNVN
+927 
-937 DEYTVNGT
+937 
-945 AKYNEVINSSAY
+945 
-957 DKHELDGY
+957 
-965 IFNKVE
+965 VE

-1015 VNVNGQ
+1015 VNVDGQ

-1058 GNYIDVLYTKDDGRI
+1058 GNYIDVLYTKDDGKI

-1148 ISENDRTISFEQN
+1148 ISENDRAISFEQN

>member
-63 SVTIGQLI
+63 SVTVGQLI

-99 KNTVTNTTV
+99 KNTVTNTPI

-126 DKTKDGYS
+126 DDTKDGYS
-134 YVVNKNAHYVAAD
+134 HVVNKNAHYVAAD

-249 TTDAQKYIVV
+249 TTGAQKYIVV
-259 IGDGVPTEGGN
+259 IGDGEPTEGGN
-270 DSCNHTCSAK
+270 YFCNHTCSAK

-286 KNKGINIY
+286 KNNGINIY

-366 SLKDNLGGKFTFT
+366 NLKDNLGGKFTFT

-552 NVDGQTFNSTVS
+552 NVNGQTFNSTVS

-644 KITQYTPQLKDG
+644 KITQYTPQLKNG

-725 DKHELDG
+725 DKH
-732 YIFNKVEP
+732 V
-740 ESLTISGDNSANEIN
+740 
-755 FYYNLRSDLS
+755 
-765 YTVRYYKDSVSVI
+765 
-778 NLIDE
+778 
-783 VNVDGQTFN
+783 
-792 STVSEADININK
+792 
-804 AQPVGYK
+804 
-811 DGVILTN
+811 
-818 MPLTIGLENNV
+818 
-829 INVLYTKNSYK
+829 
-840 YVVKYFY
+840 
-847 ENVTYSNDSDRFTED
+847 
-862 ESLRSSNNVALFGDK
+862 
-877 ITQYTPQLKDGFT
+877 
-890 FYKVDPTELV
+890 
-900 ISEVEEDNV
+900 
-909 INVYYVRN
+909 
-917 NYQFVIKHLY
+917 
-927 QNIDGGYNVN
+927 
-937 DEYTVNGT
+937 
-945 AKYNEVINSSAY
+945 
-957 DKHELDGY
+957 LDGY

-1058 GNYIDVLYTKDDGRI
+1058 GNYIDVLYTKDDGKI

-1148 ISENDRTISFEQN
+1148 ISENDRAISFEQN

>member
-157 GKRNPSALIKDKWES
+157 EKRNPSALIKDKWES

-206 FRSNSD
+206 FRSNND

-259 IGDGVPTEGGN
+259 IGDGEPTEGGN
-270 DSCNHTCSAK
+270 YFCNHTCSAK

-299 VDKNATAQEV
+299 VDKNVTAQEV

-323 PTGYEIG
+323 PTGDEIG

-426 FTLSYTDANGISK
+426 FILSYTDAKGISK

-478 NVKGQAAHNANINVS
+478 NVEGQAAHNANINVS

-552 NVDGQTFNSTVS
+552 NVNGQTFNSTVS

-644 KITQYTPQLKDG
+644 KITQYTPQLKNG

-711 GTAKYNEVINSSAY
+711 GTAKYNEVINSSVY

-740 ESLTISGDNSANEIN
+740 ESLTISGDNSANEI
-755 FYYNLRSDLS
+755 
-765 YTVRYYKDSVSVI
+765 K
-778 NLIDE
+778 
-783 VNVDGQTFN
+783 
-792 STVSEADININK
+792 
-804 AQPVGYK
+804 
-811 DGVILTN
+811 
-818 MPLTIGLENNV
+818 
-829 INVLYTKNSYK
+829 
-840 YVVKYFY
+840 
-847 ENVTYSNDSDRFTED
+847 
-862 ESLRSSNNVALFGDK
+862 
-877 ITQYTPQLKDGFT
+877 
-890 FYKVDPTELV
+890 
-900 ISEVEEDNV
+900 
-909 INVYYVRN
+909 
-917 NYQFVIKHLY
+917 
-927 QNIDGGYNVN
+927 
-937 DEYTVNGT
+937 
-945 AKYNEVINSSAY
+945 
-957 DKHELDGY
+957 
-965 IFNKVE
+965 
-971 PESLTISGDNSANEI
+971 
-986 NFYYN
+986 FYYN

-1058 GNYIDVLYTKDDGRI
+1058 GNYIDVLYTKDDGKI
-1073 VEEELFKTGDRVLNN
+1073 VEEELFKTGDRILNN

-1148 ISENDRTISFEQN
+1148 ISENDRAISFEQN

-1291 LGALVLIKKFIK
+1291 LGALILIKKFIK

>member
-259 IGDGVPTEGGN
+259 IGDGEPTEGGN
-270 DSCNHTCSAK
+270 YFCNHTCSAK

-323 PTGYEIG
+323 PTGYEKG
-330 TYTDNGY
+330 TYIDNGY
-337 YLEATTSGIVNSF
+337 YLEATTTGIVNSF

-439 ELPCGTNPQVY
+439 ELPCSTNPQVY

-478 NVKGQAAHNANINVS
+478 NVEGQAAHNANINVS

-552 NVDGQTFNSTVS
+552 NVNGQTFNSTVS
-564 EADININK
+564 ESDININK

-662 DPTELVISEVEED
+662 DPTELVISEVEEY

-725 DKHELDG
+725 DKH
-732 YIFNKVEP
+732 V
-740 ESLTISGDNSANEIN
+740 
-755 FYYNLRSDLS
+755 
-765 YTVRYYKDSVSVI
+765 
-778 NLIDE
+778 
-783 VNVDGQTFN
+783 
-792 STVSEADININK
+792 
-804 AQPVGYK
+804 
-811 DGVILTN
+811 
-818 MPLTIGLENNV
+818 
-829 INVLYTKNSYK
+829 
-840 YVVKYFY
+840 
-847 ENVTYSNDSDRFTED
+847 
-862 ESLRSSNNVALFGDK
+862 
-877 ITQYTPQLKDGFT
+877 
-890 FYKVDPTELV
+890 
-900 ISEVEEDNV
+900 
-909 INVYYVRN
+909 
-917 NYQFVIKHLY
+917 
-927 QNIDGGYNVN
+927 
-937 DEYTVNGT
+937 
-945 AKYNEVINSSAY
+945 
-957 DKHELDGY
+957 LDGY

-1058 GNYIDVLYTKDDGRI
+1058 GNYIDVLYTKDDGKI

-1148 ISENDRTISFEQN
+1148 ISENDRAISFEQN

>member
-99 KNTVTNTTV
+99 KNTVTNTPI

-126 DKTKDGYS
+126 DDTKDGYS

-157 GKRNPSALIKDKWES
+157 EKRNPSALIKDKWES

-206 FRSNSD
+206 FRSNND

-259 IGDGVPTEGGN
+259 IGDGEPTEGGN
-270 DSCNHTCSAK
+270 YFCNHTCSAK

-286 KNKGINIY
+286 KNNGINIY

-478 NVKGQAAHNANINVS
+478 NVEGQAAHNANINVS

-503 SLVTN
+503 SLATN

-696 NIDGGYNVNDEYTVN
+696 NIDGGYNVNDEYTIN

-725 DKHELDG
+725 DKHVLDG

-765 YTVRYYKDSVSVI
+765 YI
-778 NLIDE
+778 
-783 VNVDGQTFN
+783 
-792 STVSEADININK
+792 
-804 AQPVGYK
+804 
-811 DGVILTN
+811 
-818 MPLTIGLENNV
+818 
-829 INVLYTKNSYK
+829 
-840 YVVKYFY
+840 
-847 ENVTYSNDSDRFTED
+847 
-862 ESLRSSNNVALFGDK
+862 
-877 ITQYTPQLKDGFT
+877 
-890 FYKVDPTELV
+890 
-900 ISEVEEDNV
+900 
-909 INVYYVRN
+909 
-917 NYQFVIKHLY
+917 
-927 QNIDGGYNVN
+927 
-937 DEYTVNGT
+937 
-945 AKYNEVINSSAY
+945 
-957 DKHELDGY
+957 
-965 IFNKVE
+965 
-971 PESLTISGDNSANEI
+971 
-986 NFYYN
+986 
-991 LRSDLSYTVRY
+991 VRY

-1015 VNVNGQ
+1015 VNVDGQ

-1058 GNYIDVLYTKDDGRI
+1058 GNYIDVLYTKDDGKI

-1148 ISENDRTISFEQN
+1148 ISENDRAISFEQN

>member
-63 SVTIGQLI
+63 SVTVGQLI
-71 NEGDVSV
+71 KEGDVSV

-126 DKTKDGYS
+126 DKNGYS
-134 YVVNKNAHYVAAD
+134 HVVNENAHYVAAD

-157 GKRNPSALIKDKWES
+157 GNPSALIKDKWES

-249 TTDAQKYIVV
+249 TTGAQKYIVV
-259 IGDGVPTEGGN
+259 IGDGEPTEGGVYF
-270 DSCNHTCSAK
+270 CNHTCSAK

-323 PTGYEIG
+323 PTGYEKG

-350 KTIFDN
+350 ETIFDN

-503 SLVTN
+503 SLATN

-514 DKTKENIVNV
+514 DKTKENIVDV

-543 SDINLIDEV
+543 SESNKLGNDVVVGN
-552 NVDGQTFNSTVS
+552 QTFGSQVEAS
-564 EADININK
+564 EINVNK
-572 AQPVGYKDGVIL
+572 EKPTGYQDGVIE
-584 TNMPLTIGLENN
+584 TEMPITITTGEN
-596 VINVLYT
+596 VINVVYT
-603 KNSYKYVVKYFYENV
+603 KR
-618 TYSNDSDRFTEDES
+618 T
-632 LRSSNN
+632 
-638 VALFGD
+638 
-644 KITQYTPQLKDG
+644 
-656 FTFYKV
+656 
-662 DPTELVISEVEED
+662 
-675 NVINV
+675 
-680 YYVRNNYQFV
+680 
-690 IKHLYQ
+690 
-696 NIDGGYNVNDEYTVN
+696 
-711 GTAKYNEVINSSAY
+711 
-725 DKHELDG
+725 
-732 YIFNKVEP
+732 
-740 ESLTISGDNSANEIN
+740 
-755 FYYNLRSDLS
+755 
-765 YTVRYYKDSVSVI
+765 
-778 NLIDE
+778 
-783 VNVDGQTFN
+783 
-792 STVSEADININK
+792 
-804 AQPVGYK
+804 
-811 DGVILTN
+811 
-818 MPLTIGLENNV
+818 
-829 INVLYTKNSYK
+829 
-840 YVVKYFY
+840 
-847 ENVTYSNDSDRFTED
+847 
-862 ESLRSSNNVALFGDK
+862 
-877 ITQYTPQLKDGFT
+877 
-890 FYKVDPTELV
+890 
-900 ISEVEEDNV
+900 
-909 INVYYVRN
+909 
-917 NYQFVIKHLY
+917 
-927 QNIDGGYNVN
+927 
-937 DEYTVNGT
+937 
-945 AKYNEVINSSAY
+945 
-957 DKHELDGY
+957 
-965 IFNKVE
+965 
-971 PESLTISGDNSANEI
+971 
-986 NFYYN
+986 
-991 LRSDLSYTVRY
+991 DLSYTVRY
-1002 YKDSVSDINLIDE
+1002 YKDSVSDINLIDSMPFI
-1015 VNVNGQ
+1015 NQ

-1058 GNYIDVLYTKDDGRI
+1058 GNYIDVLYTKDDGKI

-1148 ISENDRTISFEQN
+1148 ISENDRAISFEQN

>member
-99 KNTVTNTTV
+99 KNTVTNTPI

-126 DKTKDGYS
+126 DDTKDGYS

-157 GKRNPSALIKDKWES
+157 EKRNPSALIKDKWES

-206 FRSNSD
+206 FRSNND

-259 IGDGVPTEGGN
+259 IGDGEPTEGGN
-270 DSCNHTCSAK
+270 YFCNHTCSAK

-286 KNKGINIY
+286 KNNGINIY

-439 ELPCGTNPQVY
+439 ELPCGTNSQVY

-478 NVKGQAAHNANINVS
+478 NVEGQAAHNANINVS

-564 EADININK
+564 ESDININK

-725 DKHELDG
+725 DKH
-732 YIFNKVEP
+732 V
-740 ESLTISGDNSANEIN
+740 
-755 FYYNLRSDLS
+755 
-765 YTVRYYKDSVSVI
+765 
-778 NLIDE
+778 
-783 VNVDGQTFN
+783 
-792 STVSEADININK
+792 
-804 AQPVGYK
+804 
-811 DGVILTN
+811 
-818 MPLTIGLENNV
+818 
-829 INVLYTKNSYK
+829 
-840 YVVKYFY
+840 
-847 ENVTYSNDSDRFTED
+847 
-862 ESLRSSNNVALFGDK
+862 
-877 ITQYTPQLKDGFT
+877 
-890 FYKVDPTELV
+890 
-900 ISEVEEDNV
+900 
-909 INVYYVRN
+909 
-917 NYQFVIKHLY
+917 
-927 QNIDGGYNVN
+927 
-937 DEYTVNGT
+937 
-945 AKYNEVINSSAY
+945 
-957 DKHELDGY
+957 LDGY

-1058 GNYIDVLYTKDDGRI
+1058 GNYIDVLYTKDDGKI

-1133 YNSENNTITYVVNKT
+1133 YNSENNTITYVVNKI
-1148 ISENDRTISFEQN
+1148 ISENDRAISFEQN

>member
-126 DKTKDGYS
+126 DNTKDGYS

-157 GKRNPSALIKDKWES
+157 EKRNPSALIKDKWES

-206 FRSNSD
+206 FRSNND

-259 IGDGVPTEGGN
+259 IGDGEPTEGGN
-270 DSCNHTCSAK
+270 YFCNHTCSAK

-439 ELPCGTNPQVY
+439 ELPCSTNPQVY

-478 NVKGQAAHNANINVS
+478 NVEGQAAHNANINVS

-524 LYVKRSDLSYTVRY
+524 LYVK
-538 YKDSV
+538 
-543 SDINLIDEV
+543 
-552 NVDGQTFNSTVS
+552 
-564 EADININK
+564 
-572 AQPVGYKDGVIL
+572 
-584 TNMPLTIGLENN
+584 
-596 VINVLYT
+596 
-603 KNSYKYVVKYFYENV
+603 
-618 TYSNDSDRFTEDES
+618 
-632 LRSSNN
+632 
-638 VALFGD
+638 
-644 KITQYTPQLKDG
+644 
-656 FTFYKV
+656 
-662 DPTELVISEVEED
+662 
-675 NVINV
+675 
-680 YYVRNNYQFV
+680 
-690 IKHLYQ
+690 
-696 NIDGGYNVNDEYTVN
+696 
-711 GTAKYNEVINSSAY
+711 
-725 DKHELDG
+725 
-732 YIFNKVEP
+732 
-740 ESLTISGDNSANEIN
+740 
-755 FYYNLRSDLS
+755 
-765 YTVRYYKDSVSVI
+765 
-778 NLIDE
+778 
-783 VNVDGQTFN
+783 
-792 STVSEADININK
+792 
-804 AQPVGYK
+804 
-811 DGVILTN
+811 
-818 MPLTIGLENNV
+818 
-829 INVLYTKNSYK
+829 
-840 YVVKYFY
+840 
-847 ENVTYSNDSDRFTED
+847 
-862 ESLRSSNNVALFGDK
+862 
-877 ITQYTPQLKDGFT
+877 
-890 FYKVDPTELV
+890 
-900 ISEVEEDNV
+900 
-909 INVYYVRN
+909 
-917 NYQFVIKHLY
+917 
-927 QNIDGGYNVN
+927 
-937 DEYTVNGT
+937 
-945 AKYNEVINSSAY
+945 
-957 DKHELDGY
+957 
-965 IFNKVE
+965 
-971 PESLTISGDNSANEI
+971 
-986 NFYYN
+986 
-991 LRSDLSYTVRY
+991 RSDLSYTVRY

-1058 GNYIDVLYTKDDGRI
+1058 GNYIDVLYTKDDGKI

-1148 ISENDRTISFEQN
+1148 ISENDRAISFEQN

-1291 LGALVLIKKFIK
+1291 LGALILIKKFIK

>member
-99 KNTVTNTTV
+99 KNTVTNTPI

-126 DKTKDGYS
+126 DDTKDGYS

-157 GKRNPSALIKDKWES
+157 EKRNPSALIKDKWES

-206 FRSNSD
+206 FRSNND

-259 IGDGVPTEGGN
+259 IGDGEPTEGGN
-270 DSCNHTCSAK
+270 YFCNHTCSAK

-286 KNKGINIY
+286 KNNGINIY

-439 ELPCGTNPQVY
+439 ELPCSTNPQVY

-478 NVKGQAAHNANINVS
+478 NVEGQAAHNANINVS

-564 EADININK
+564 ESDININK

-725 DKHELDG
+725 DKH
-732 YIFNKVEP
+732 V
-740 ESLTISGDNSANEIN
+740 
-755 FYYNLRSDLS
+755 
-765 YTVRYYKDSVSVI
+765 
-778 NLIDE
+778 
-783 VNVDGQTFN
+783 
-792 STVSEADININK
+792 
-804 AQPVGYK
+804 
-811 DGVILTN
+811 
-818 MPLTIGLENNV
+818 
-829 INVLYTKNSYK
+829 
-840 YVVKYFY
+840 
-847 ENVTYSNDSDRFTED
+847 
-862 ESLRSSNNVALFGDK
+862 
-877 ITQYTPQLKDGFT
+877 
-890 FYKVDPTELV
+890 
-900 ISEVEEDNV
+900 
-909 INVYYVRN
+909 
-917 NYQFVIKHLY
+917 
-927 QNIDGGYNVN
+927 
-937 DEYTVNGT
+937 
-945 AKYNEVINSSAY
+945 
-957 DKHELDGY
+957 LDGY

-1002 YKDSVSDINLIDE
+1002 YKDSVSDINLIDSMPFI
-1015 VNVNGQ
+1015 NQ

-1058 GNYIDVLYTKDDGRI
+1058 GNYIDVLYTKDDGKI

-1133 YNSENNTITYVVNKT
+1133 YNSENNTITYVINKT
-1148 ISENDRTISFEQN
+1148 ISENDRAISFEQN

>member
-147 GVGIACLDSY
+147 GVGIACLDSDEE
-157 GKRNPSALIKDKWES
+157 RNPSALIKDKWES

-206 FRSNSD
+206 FRSNND

-259 IGDGVPTEGGN
+259 IGDGEPTEGG
-270 DSCNHTCSAK
+270 DYFCNHTCSAK

-439 ELPCGTNPQVY
+439 ELPCSTNPQVY

-478 NVKGQAAHNANINVS
+478 NVEGQAAHNANINVS

-514 DKTKENIVNV
+514 DKTKENIVDV

-543 SDINLIDEV
+543 SENNKLGNDVVVGN
-552 NVDGQTFNSTVS
+552 QTFGSQVEAS
-564 EADININK
+564 EINVNK
-572 AQPVGYKDGVIL
+572 EKPTGYQDGVIE
-584 TNMPLTIGLENN
+584 TEMPITITTGEN
-596 VINVLYT
+596 VINVVYSKDTFSYT
-603 KNSYKYVVKYFYENV
+603 VKYFYEKV
-618 TYSNDSDRFTEDES
+618 GYTTEEERFVENEE
-632 LRSSNN
+632 LRSSYE
-638 VALFGD
+638 ALYGD
-644 KITQYTPQLKDG
+644 EITTYEAQNKTG
-656 FTFYKV
+656 FSFYKV
-662 DPTELVISEVEED
+662 NPIKLVVSENEQA

-680 YYVRNNYQFV
+680 YYVRNNYNFT
-690 IKHLYQ
+690 IKHLYE
-696 NIDGGYNVNDEYTVN
+696 NLNGEYTE
-711 GTAKYNEVINSSAY
+711 NEDYRIEDETSFGSSINSEEQE
-725 DKHELDG
+725 KHEDDG
-732 YIFNKVEP
+732 YIFGNVDP
-740 ESLTISGDNSANEIN
+740 ENMIIDTENNEMN
-755 FYYNLRSDLS
+755 FYYDLRDDLS
-765 YTVRYYKDSVSVI
+765 YTVRYYKDSVS
-778 NLIDE
+778 E
-783 VNVDGQTFN
+783 
-792 STVSEADININK
+792 SNK
-804 AQPVGYK
+804 LGNDVVVG
-811 DGVILTN
+811 N
-818 MPLTIGLENNV
+818 
-829 INVLYTKNSYK
+829 
-840 YVVKYFY
+840 
-847 ENVTYSNDSDRFTED
+847 
-862 ESLRSSNNVALFGDK
+862 
-877 ITQYTPQLKDGFT
+877 
-890 FYKVDPTELV
+890 
-900 ISEVEEDNV
+900 
-909 INVYYVRN
+909 
-917 NYQFVIKHLY
+917 
-927 QNIDGGYNVN
+927 
-937 DEYTVNGT
+937 
-945 AKYNEVINSSAY
+945 
-957 DKHELDGY
+957 
-965 IFNKVE
+965 
-971 PESLTISGDNSANEI
+971 
-986 NFYYN
+986 
-991 LRSDLSYTVRY
+991 
-1002 YKDSVSDINLIDE
+1002 
-1015 VNVNGQ
+1015 Q

-1148 ISENDRTISFEQN
+1148 ISENDRAISFEQN

>member
-63 SVTIGQLI
+63 SVTIGQ
-71 NEGDVSV
+71 GDVSV

-99 KNTVTNTTV
+99 KNTVTNTPI

-157 GKRNPSALIKDKWES
+157 KMRNPSALIKDKWES

-259 IGDGVPTEGGN
+259 IGDGEPTEGGN

-350 KTIFDN
+350 ETIFDN

-503 SLVTN
+503 SLATN

-514 DKTKENIVNV
+514 DKTKENIVDV

-543 SDINLIDEV
+543 SENNKLGNDVVVGN
-552 NVDGQTFNSTVS
+552 QTFGSQVEAS
-564 EADININK
+564 EINVNK
-572 AQPVGYKDGVIL
+572 EKPTGYQDGVIE
-584 TNMPLTIGLENN
+584 TEMPITITTGEN
-596 VINVLYT
+596 VINVVYSKDTFSYT
-603 KNSYKYVVKYFYENV
+603 VKYFYEKV
-618 TYSNDSDRFTEDES
+618 GYTTEEERFVENEE
-632 LRSSNN
+632 LRSSYE
-638 VALFGD
+638 ALYGD
-644 KITQYTPQLKDG
+644 EITTYEAQNKTG
-656 FTFYKV
+656 FSFYKV
-662 DPTELVISEVEED
+662 NPIKLVVSENEQA

-680 YYVRNNYQFV
+680 YYVRNNYNFT
-690 IKHLYQ
+690 IKHLYE
-696 NIDGGYNVNDEYTVN
+696 NLNGEYTE
-711 GTAKYNEVINSSAY
+711 NEDYRIEDETSFGSSINSEEQE
-725 DKHELDG
+725 KHEDDG
-732 YIFNKVEP
+732 YIFGNVDP
-740 ESLTISGDNSANEIN
+740 ENMIIDTENNEMN
-755 FYYNLRSDLS
+755 FYYDLRDDLS
-765 YTVRYYKDSVSVI
+765 YTVRYYKDSVSESNKLGNDVVVG
-778 NLIDE
+778 N
-783 VNVDGQTFN
+783 QTFG
-792 STVSEADININK
+792 SQVEASEINVNK
-804 AQPVGYK
+804 EKPTGYQ
-811 DGVILTN
+811 DGVIETE
-818 MPLTIGLENNV
+818 MPITITTGENV
-829 INVLYTKNSYK
+829 INVVYTKR
-840 YVVKYFY
+840 
-847 ENVTYSNDSDRFTED
+847 T
-862 ESLRSSNNVALFGDK
+862 
-877 ITQYTPQLKDGFT
+877 
-890 FYKVDPTELV
+890 
-900 ISEVEEDNV
+900 
-909 INVYYVRN
+909 
-917 NYQFVIKHLY
+917 
-927 QNIDGGYNVN
+927 
-937 DEYTVNGT
+937 
-945 AKYNEVINSSAY
+945 
-957 DKHELDGY
+957 
-965 IFNKVE
+965 
-971 PESLTISGDNSANEI
+971 
-986 NFYYN
+986 
-991 LRSDLSYTVRY
+991 DLSYTVRY
-1002 YKDSVSDINLIDE
+1002 YKDSVSDINLIDSMPFI
-1015 VNVNGQ
+1015 NQ

-1058 GNYIDVLYTKDDGRI
+1058 GNYIDVLYTKDDGKI

-1148 ISENDRTISFEQN
+1148 ISENDRAISFEQN

>member
-7 KCKAN
+7 KCKGN
-12 ALKMS
+12 ALKMF
-17 KIFLVLV
+17 KIFLALV
-24 IFATEVL
+24 IVTTEVL
-31 SPMVVMVNAKELP
+31 SPIVVMANTKELP

-99 KNTVTNTTV
+99 KNTVTNTPI

-134 YVVNKNAHYVAAD
+134 HVVNKNAHYVAAD

-206 FRSNSD
+206 FRSNND

-259 IGDGVPTEGGN
+259 IGDGEPTEGG
-270 DSCNHTCSAK
+270 DYFCNHTCSAK

-330 TYTDNGY
+330 TYIDNGY
-337 YLEATTSGIVNSF
+337 YLEATTTGIVNSF

-439 ELPCGTNPQVY
+439 ELPCSTNPQVY

-478 NVKGQAAHNANINVS
+478 NVEGQAAHNANINVS

-564 EADININK
+564 ESDININK

-711 GTAKYNEVINSSAY
+711 GTAKYNEVINSS
-725 DKHELDG
+725 
-732 YIFNKVEP
+732 V
-740 ESLTISGDNSANEIN
+740 
-755 FYYNLRSDLS
+755 
-765 YTVRYYKDSVSVI
+765 
-778 NLIDE
+778 
-783 VNVDGQTFN
+783 
-792 STVSEADININK
+792 
-804 AQPVGYK
+804 
-811 DGVILTN
+811 
-818 MPLTIGLENNV
+818 
-829 INVLYTKNSYK
+829 
-840 YVVKYFY
+840 YV
-847 ENVTYSNDSDRFTED
+847 
-862 ESLRSSNNVALFGDK
+862 
-877 ITQYTPQLKDGFT
+877 
-890 FYKVDPTELV
+890 
-900 ISEVEEDNV
+900 
-909 INVYYVRN
+909 
-917 NYQFVIKHLY
+917 
-927 QNIDGGYNVN
+927 
-937 DEYTVNGT
+937 
-945 AKYNEVINSSAY
+945 
-957 DKHELDGY
+957 KHELDGY

-1058 GNYIDVLYTKDDGRI
+1058 GNYIDVLYTKDDGKI

-1148 ISENDRTISFEQN
+1148 ISENDRAISFEQN

>member
-99 KNTVTNTTV
+99 KNTVTNTPI

-126 DKTKDGYS
+126 DDTKDGYS

-157 GKRNPSALIKDKWES
+157 EKRNPSALIKDKWES

-259 IGDGVPTEGGN
+259 IGDGEPTEGG
-270 DSCNHTCSAK
+270 DYSCNHTCSAK

-350 KTIFDN
+350 ETIFDN

-503 SLVTN
+503 SLATN

-514 DKTKENIVNV
+514 DKTKENIVDV

-543 SDINLIDEV
+543 SENNKLGNDVVVGN
-552 NVDGQTFNSTVS
+552 QTFGSQVEAS
-564 EADININK
+564 EINVNK
-572 AQPVGYKDGVIL
+572 EKPTGYQDGVIE
-584 TNMPLTIGLENN
+584 TEMPITITTGEN
-596 VINVLYT
+596 VINVVYSKDTFSYT
-603 KNSYKYVVKYFYENV
+603 VKYFYEKV
-618 TYSNDSDRFTEDES
+618 GYTTEEERFVENEE
-632 LRSSNN
+632 LRSSYE
-638 VALFGD
+638 ALYGD
-644 KITQYTPQLKDG
+644 EITTYEAQNKTG
-656 FTFYKV
+656 FSFYKV
-662 DPTELVISEVEED
+662 NPIKLVVSENEQA

-680 YYVRNNYQFV
+680 YYVRNNYNFT
-690 IKHLYQ
+690 IKHLYE
-696 NIDGGYNVNDEYTVN
+696 NLNGEYTE
-711 GTAKYNEVINSSAY
+711 NEDYRIEDETSFGSSINSEEQE
-725 DKHELDG
+725 KHEDDG
-732 YIFNKVEP
+732 YIFGNVDP
-740 ESLTISGDNSANEIN
+740 ENMIIDTENNEMN
-755 FYYNLRSDLS
+755 FYYDLRDDLS
-765 YTVRYYKDSVSVI
+765 YTVRYYKDSVSESNKLGNDVVVG
-778 NLIDE
+778 N
-783 VNVDGQTFN
+783 QTFG
-792 STVSEADININK
+792 SQVEASEINVNK
-804 AQPVGYK
+804 EKPTGYQ
-811 DGVILTN
+811 DGVIETE
-818 MPLTIGLENNV
+818 MPITITTGENV
-829 INVLYTKNSYK
+829 INVVYTKR
-840 YVVKYFY
+840 
-847 ENVTYSNDSDRFTED
+847 T
-862 ESLRSSNNVALFGDK
+862 
-877 ITQYTPQLKDGFT
+877 
-890 FYKVDPTELV
+890 
-900 ISEVEEDNV
+900 
-909 INVYYVRN
+909 
-917 NYQFVIKHLY
+917 
-927 QNIDGGYNVN
+927 
-937 DEYTVNGT
+937 
-945 AKYNEVINSSAY
+945 
-957 DKHELDGY
+957 
-965 IFNKVE
+965 
-971 PESLTISGDNSANEI
+971 
-986 NFYYN
+986 
-991 LRSDLSYTVRY
+991 DLSYTVRY
-1002 YKDSVSDINLIDE
+1002 YKDSVSDINLIDSMPFI
-1015 VNVNGQ
+1015 NQ

-1058 GNYIDVLYTKDDGRI
+1058 GNYIDVLYTKDDGKI

-1148 ISENDRTISFEQN
+1148 ISENDRAISFEQN

>member
-157 GKRNPSALIKDKWES
+157 EKRNPSALIKDKWES

-259 IGDGVPTEGGN
+259 IGDGEPTEGG
-270 DSCNHTCSAK
+270 DYFCNHTCSAK

-478 NVKGQAAHNANINVS
+478 NVEGQAAHNANINVS

-524 LYVKRSDLSYTVRY
+524 LYVK
-538 YKDSV
+538 
-543 SDINLIDEV
+543 
-552 NVDGQTFNSTVS
+552 
-564 EADININK
+564 
-572 AQPVGYKDGVIL
+572 
-584 TNMPLTIGLENN
+584 
-596 VINVLYT
+596 
-603 KNSYKYVVKYFYENV
+603 
-618 TYSNDSDRFTEDES
+618 
-632 LRSSNN
+632 
-638 VALFGD
+638 
-644 KITQYTPQLKDG
+644 
-656 FTFYKV
+656 
-662 DPTELVISEVEED
+662 
-675 NVINV
+675 
-680 YYVRNNYQFV
+680 
-690 IKHLYQ
+690 
-696 NIDGGYNVNDEYTVN
+696 
-711 GTAKYNEVINSSAY
+711 
-725 DKHELDG
+725 
-732 YIFNKVEP
+732 
-740 ESLTISGDNSANEIN
+740 
-755 FYYNLRSDLS
+755 
-765 YTVRYYKDSVSVI
+765 
-778 NLIDE
+778 
-783 VNVDGQTFN
+783 
-792 STVSEADININK
+792 
-804 AQPVGYK
+804 
-811 DGVILTN
+811 
-818 MPLTIGLENNV
+818 
-829 INVLYTKNSYK
+829 
-840 YVVKYFY
+840 
-847 ENVTYSNDSDRFTED
+847 
-862 ESLRSSNNVALFGDK
+862 
-877 ITQYTPQLKDGFT
+877 
-890 FYKVDPTELV
+890 
-900 ISEVEEDNV
+900 
-909 INVYYVRN
+909 
-917 NYQFVIKHLY
+917 
-927 QNIDGGYNVN
+927 
-937 DEYTVNGT
+937 
-945 AKYNEVINSSAY
+945 
-957 DKHELDGY
+957 
-965 IFNKVE
+965 
-971 PESLTISGDNSANEI
+971 
-986 NFYYN
+986 
-991 LRSDLSYTVRY
+991 RSDLSYTVRY

-1058 GNYIDVLYTKDDGRI
+1058 GNYIDVLYTKDDGKI

-1148 ISENDRTISFEQN
+1148 ISENDRAISFEQN

>member
-63 SVTIGQLI
+63 SVTVGQLI

-99 KNTVTNTTV
+99 KNTVTNTPV

-126 DKTKDGYS
+126 DDTKDGYS

-219 FAKSEFGHPQGSTNL
+219 FAKSEFGHPEGSTNL

-259 IGDGVPTEGGN
+259 IGDGEPTKGG
-270 DSCNHTCSAK
+270 DYFCNHTCSAK

-286 KNKGINIY
+286 KNNGINIY

-323 PTGYEIG
+323 PTGYEKG
-330 TYTDNGY
+330 TYIDNGY

-366 SLKDNLGGKFTFT
+366 SLKDHLGGKFTFT
-379 ISDSNVTDNGR
+379 IGDSNVTDNGR

-478 NVKGQAAHNANINVS
+478 NVEGQAAHNANINVS

-564 EADININK
+564 ESDININK

-632 LRSSNN
+632 LRNSNN

-725 DKHELDG
+725 DKHVLDG
-732 YIFNKVEP
+732 YIFN
-740 ESLTISGDNSANEIN
+740 
-755 FYYNLRSDLS
+755 R
-765 YTVRYYKDSVSVI
+765 
-778 NLIDE
+778 
-783 VNVDGQTFN
+783 
-792 STVSEADININK
+792 
-804 AQPVGYK
+804 
-811 DGVILTN
+811 
-818 MPLTIGLENNV
+818 
-829 INVLYTKNSYK
+829 
-840 YVVKYFY
+840 
-847 ENVTYSNDSDRFTED
+847 
-862 ESLRSSNNVALFGDK
+862 
-877 ITQYTPQLKDGFT
+877 
-890 FYKVDPTELV
+890 
-900 ISEVEEDNV
+900 
-909 INVYYVRN
+909 
-917 NYQFVIKHLY
+917 
-927 QNIDGGYNVN
+927 
-937 DEYTVNGT
+937 
-945 AKYNEVINSSAY
+945 
-957 DKHELDGY
+957 
-965 IFNKVE
+965 VE

-1002 YKDSVSDINLIDE
+1002 YKDSVSDINLIDSMPFI
-1015 VNVNGQ
+1015 NQ

-1058 GNYIDVLYTKDDGRI
+1058 GNYIDVLYTKDDGKI
-1073 VEEELFKTGDRVLNN
+1073 VEEELFKTGDRILNN

-1148 ISENDRTISFEQN
+1148 ISENDRAISFEQN

>member
-259 IGDGVPTEGGN
+259 IGDGEPTEGGN
-270 DSCNHTCSAK
+270 YFCNHTCSAK

-323 PTGYEIG
+323 PTGYEKG
-330 TYTDNGY
+330 TYIDNGY
-337 YLEATTSGIVNSF
+337 YLEATTTGIVNSF

-439 ELPCGTNPQVY
+439 ELPCSTNPQVY

-478 NVKGQAAHNANINVS
+478 NVEGQAAHNANINVS

-564 EADININK
+564 ESDININK

-644 KITQYTPQLKDG
+644 KITQYTPQLKNG

-696 NIDGGYNVNDEYTVN
+696 NIDGGYNVNDEYTIN

-725 DKHELDG
+725 DKH
-732 YIFNKVEP
+732 V
-740 ESLTISGDNSANEIN
+740 
-755 FYYNLRSDLS
+755 
-765 YTVRYYKDSVSVI
+765 
-778 NLIDE
+778 
-783 VNVDGQTFN
+783 
-792 STVSEADININK
+792 
-804 AQPVGYK
+804 
-811 DGVILTN
+811 
-818 MPLTIGLENNV
+818 
-829 INVLYTKNSYK
+829 
-840 YVVKYFY
+840 
-847 ENVTYSNDSDRFTED
+847 
-862 ESLRSSNNVALFGDK
+862 
-877 ITQYTPQLKDGFT
+877 
-890 FYKVDPTELV
+890 
-900 ISEVEEDNV
+900 
-909 INVYYVRN
+909 
-917 NYQFVIKHLY
+917 
-927 QNIDGGYNVN
+927 
-937 DEYTVNGT
+937 
-945 AKYNEVINSSAY
+945 
-957 DKHELDGY
+957 LDGY

-1058 GNYIDVLYTKDDGRI
+1058 GNYIDVLYTKDDGKI

-1148 ISENDRTISFEQN
+1148 ISENDRAISFEQN

>member
-56 NTASDSA
+56 NTSSDSA

-126 DKTKDGYS
+126 DDTKDGYS
-134 YVVNKNAHYVAAD
+134 YVVNKDAHYVAAD

-157 GKRNPSALIKDKWES
+157 GKSNPSALIKDKWES

-259 IGDGVPTEGGN
+259 IGDGEPTEGGN
-270 DSCNHTCSAK
+270 YSCNHTCSAK

-286 KNKGINIY
+286 KNNGINIY

-299 VDKNATAQEV
+299 VDKNVTAQKV

-356 INVSLAGTNA
+356 IKVSLAGTNA

-503 SLVTN
+503 SLATN

-543 SDINLIDEV
+543 SENNKLGNDVVVGN
-552 NVDGQTFNSTVS
+552 QTFGSQVEAS
-564 EADININK
+564 EINVNK
-572 AQPVGYKDGVIL
+572 EKPTGYQDGVIE
-584 TNMPLTIGLENN
+584 TEMPITITTGEN
-596 VINVLYT
+596 VINVVYSKDTFSYT
-603 KNSYKYVVKYFYENV
+603 VKYFYEKV
-618 TYSNDSDRFTEDES
+618 GYTTEEERFVENEE
-632 LRSSNN
+632 LRSSYE
-638 VALFGD
+638 ALYGD
-644 KITQYTPQLKDG
+644 EITTYEAQNKTG
-656 FTFYKV
+656 FSFYKV
-662 DPTELVISEVEED
+662 NPIKLVVSENEQA

-680 YYVRNNYQFV
+680 YYVRNNYNFT
-690 IKHLYQ
+690 IKHLYE
-696 NIDGGYNVNDEYTVN
+696 NLNGEYTE
-711 GTAKYNEVINSSAY
+711 NEDYRIEDETSFGSSINSEEQE
-725 DKHELDG
+725 KHEDDG
-732 YIFNKVEP
+732 YIFGNVDP
-740 ESLTISGDNSANEIN
+740 ENMIIDTENNEMN
-755 FYYNLRSDLS
+755 FYYDLRDDLS
-765 YTVRYYKDSVSVI
+765 YTVRYYKDSVS
-778 NLIDE
+778 E
-783 VNVDGQTFN
+783 
-792 STVSEADININK
+792 SNK
-804 AQPVGYK
+804 LGNDVVVG
-811 DGVILTN
+811 N
-818 MPLTIGLENNV
+818 
-829 INVLYTKNSYK
+829 
-840 YVVKYFY
+840 
-847 ENVTYSNDSDRFTED
+847 
-862 ESLRSSNNVALFGDK
+862 
-877 ITQYTPQLKDGFT
+877 
-890 FYKVDPTELV
+890 
-900 ISEVEEDNV
+900 
-909 INVYYVRN
+909 
-917 NYQFVIKHLY
+917 
-927 QNIDGGYNVN
+927 
-937 DEYTVNGT
+937 
-945 AKYNEVINSSAY
+945 
-957 DKHELDGY
+957 
-965 IFNKVE
+965 
-971 PESLTISGDNSANEI
+971 
-986 NFYYN
+986 
-991 LRSDLSYTVRY
+991 
-1002 YKDSVSDINLIDE
+1002 
-1015 VNVNGQ
+1015 Q

-1148 ISENDRTISFEQN
+1148 ISENDRAISFEQN

-1265 EDGMGTDNPPHT
+1265 KDGMGTDNPPHT

-1291 LGALVLIKKFIK
+1291 LGALILIKKFIK

>member
-157 GKRNPSALIKDKWES
+157 EKRNPSALIKDKWES

-206 FRSNSD
+206 FRSNND

-259 IGDGVPTEGGN
+259 IGDGEPTEGGN
-270 DSCNHTCSAK
+270 YFCNHTCSAK

-330 TYTDNGY
+330 TYIDNGY
-337 YLEATTSGIVNSF
+337 YLEATTTGIVNSF

-564 EADININK
+564 ESDININK

-725 DKHELDG
+725 DKH
-732 YIFNKVEP
+732 V
-740 ESLTISGDNSANEIN
+740 
-755 FYYNLRSDLS
+755 
-765 YTVRYYKDSVSVI
+765 
-778 NLIDE
+778 
-783 VNVDGQTFN
+783 
-792 STVSEADININK
+792 
-804 AQPVGYK
+804 
-811 DGVILTN
+811 
-818 MPLTIGLENNV
+818 
-829 INVLYTKNSYK
+829 
-840 YVVKYFY
+840 
-847 ENVTYSNDSDRFTED
+847 
-862 ESLRSSNNVALFGDK
+862 
-877 ITQYTPQLKDGFT
+877 
-890 FYKVDPTELV
+890 
-900 ISEVEEDNV
+900 
-909 INVYYVRN
+909 
-917 NYQFVIKHLY
+917 
-927 QNIDGGYNVN
+927 
-937 DEYTVNGT
+937 
-945 AKYNEVINSSAY
+945 
-957 DKHELDGY
+957 LDGY

-1002 YKDSVSDINLIDE
+1002 YKDSVSDINLIDSMPFI
-1015 VNVNGQ
+1015 NQ

-1058 GNYIDVLYTKDDGRI
+1058 GNYIDVLYTKDDGKI

-1148 ISENDRTISFEQN
+1148 ISENDRAISFEQN

-1291 LGALVLIKKFIK
+1291 LGALILIKKFIK